1 MRFLFLIA
9 ALAAAAASLGTSQA
23 QVVISEFLAANSNGL
38 RDEDGDTSD
47 WIEIHNPT
55 AATINLEGWH
65 LTDNDNNLDK
75 WTFPSVEIAPGG
87 FLVVFASKKDRAQ
100 AGSELHTDFQLS
112 SGGEYLALV
121 QPDLMIASEFAP
133 EFPTQFANTSYGLVA
148 NNSETI
154 LVEANADA
162 TVLIPANGSLGTSWT
177 GGAEPFDDSTWTTG
191 ITGVGFDAGN
201 SVQFP
206 GHLAGYWPLDHS
218 AAEAS
223 GNGADAVLTGTT
235 YQADVPAEIGAGA
248 SLQLDGINDWVD
260 LGDVDMTSGSIAM
273 WINPTD
279 VGAGLGDRRLLSPA
293 TGPIAQG
300 GALGIDPNSSSGVG
314 SMWVWSG
321 GGWLRLTADGVLQ
334 ANIWQHIALVADG
347 NQITFYVDGVAHNT
361 VISSFNFSGP
371 DMLVGAPFLH
381 AYGNHFAGKIDDLS
395 LWDSALTT
403 AEISSL
409 AGGAP
414 PSGSGGLR
422 PLIGLDLEASMY
434 GVNPSAYLR
443 CEFEVTDPR
452 SLVQLILQMKYDD
465 GFIAYLNG
473 QEVARQNVTGAAAW
487 NLAADQPRP
496 DEDVMEFQIMD
507 VSQHLPLLVPGTN
520 VLAIHGLNASA
531 ADDDFLI
538 LPRLIDRGDAFFPG
552 LARYYSQPT
561 PGAQNGVIAADVGPI
576 ISQVSEAAG
585 ALAPTAP
592 LLATATVTPTFGG
605 IAEVLLHY
613 RVMFGSEVS
622 VPMLD
627 DGAHGD
633 GAAGDGVFGAAI
645 PAGVASAGEMLRY
658 RVTASDNQNNTSMW
672 PPFADPHY
680 TPEYLGTI
688 VDISI
693 RTRLPVLHWFTDSPS
708 AAATTGGA
716 RASLFFGGEFYDNVW
731 VHGRGA
737 SGSGAGLKFEM
748 NRGSEFR
755 HSADAPR
762 VRKFNTRS
770 SFGEIAELIAYELYH
785 NAGTPTPQAFP
796 MRFHRNGS
804 FVGVDTFFD
813 QVDEVL
819 LKRNGLDGDGAMFK
833 MFNSLTHPVDRSYTF
848 YRHDNNKRTREWDS
862 AWDLDELVAGVYER
876 NRKRYH
882 FVMDHVD
889 VPAVINYLAATVISG
904 DYDHESH
911 NYFMYRDNDGT
922 GRWQVIPWDR
932 NIAFITA
939 SNDPTSHPF
948 LGSSEYV
955 HPPWSNLEGKS
966 NEQWSRLTDAI
977 YDNPVTREMYLR
989 RLRTLMDELLQPPGT
1004 PVAERK
1010 LETRLDELVA
1020 LLQRD
1025 DAGLASSANSLK
1037 NIVGARRS
1045 HLYVT
1050 HSIDNIGSY
1059 PAAAGIPHAQSENP
1073 QIDFGPIDFNPI
1085 SSNQDEEYIRLDNP
1099 NGVAVDISN
1108 WSLTGG
1114 VEHTFRPGTVIPAGG
1129 SLYVTPDVLTFLARA
1144 TGPSGGQELFVQGNY
1159 DGHISNVGETI
1170 ELVAP
1175 DAAVVATVLTPVGP
1189 SDAQLYLVVSEIMY
1203 HPDGDGLAEFIELT
1217 NISTT
1222 VTLDLTGVKFVTGIE
1237 FDFSESAI
1245 TSLAPGARVLVVRDM
1260 AAFTTAQGG
1269 GNPVAGVFANTSRLD
1284 NDGETIKLEDA
1295 TNSTIKEFTYND
1307 APPWPTAADAG
1318 YSLVLI
1324 DPTSNPDP
1332 DLAANWR
1339 SSTLPGGNP
1348 NATDVVTFPTN
1359 PLGDDD
1365 GNGTADLVDYA
1376 IGTDLG
1382 LPAIAPAAGFETY
1395 DIGGSMQ
1402 TLLTLSYPISLGA
1415 EGVRIGIDASPDLNT
1430 WTDAA
1435 PNTEF
1440 VSQISLGDG
1449 RAMITVRFTSPI
1461 GDGGRHFLRLRV
1473 EQL

>member
-1 MRFLFLIA
+1 MSLVA
-9 ALAAAAASLGTSQA
+9 ALAAATASLDTSQA
-23 QVVISEFLAANSNGL
+23 QAVISEFVSANSNGL

-47 WIEIHNPT
+47 WIEIYNPT
-55 AATINLEGWH
+55 VATIDLDGWH

-100 AGSELHTDFQLS
+100 VGFELHTDFQLS

-121 QPDLMIASEFAP
+121 QPDLSVANEFTP
-133 EFPTQFANTSYGLVA
+133 QFPTQFGNTSYGLVA
-148 NNSETI
+148 NNSATV
-154 LVEANADA
+154 LLDANADA
-162 TVLIPANGSLGTSWT
+162 AVLIPADGSLGSSWR
-177 GGAEPFDDSTWTTG
+177 GAAEPFEDFSWTTG
-191 ITGVGFDAGN
+191 TMGIGFDLGTAG
-201 SVQFP
+201 QIP
-206 GHLAGYWPLDHS
+206 DHLAGYWPLDNS
-218 AAEAS
+218 AEDTS
-223 GNGADAVLTGTT
+223 GNGADAVLSGTT
-235 YQADVPAEIGAGA
+235 FQSDVPDDIGAGA
-248 SLQLDGINDWVD
+248 SLQLDGIDDWVD
-260 LGDVDMTSGSIAM
+260 LGDVDLTSGSIAM
-273 WINPTD
+273 WIYPTD
-279 VGAGLGDRRLLSPA
+279 VGAGLGNRRLLSPA

-300 GALGIDPNSSSGVG
+300 GALGIDANSNSGDG

-321 GGWLRLTADGVLQ
+321 GGWLRLTADNTLQ
-334 ANIWQHIALVADG
+334 ANVWQHLVLVADG
-347 NQITFYVDGVAHNT
+347 SEITLYVDGVAHNT
-361 VISSFNFSGP
+361 VISSFDFNGP
-371 DMLVGAPFLH
+371 NMLVGAPFLQ
-381 AYGNHFAGKIDDLS
+381 AYGNPFAGKIDDLS
-395 LWDSALTT
+395 LWDSALTP

-409 AGGAP
+409 AGGSP
-414 PSGSGGLR
+414 PSGSSGLT
-422 PLIGLDLEASMY
+422 PLIGLDLEGSMH
-434 GVNPSAYLR
+434 GVNSSAYLR
-443 CEFEVTDPR
+443 SEFEVADPT

-473 QEVARQNVTGAAAW
+473 QEIARQNVTGAAAW

-496 DEDVMEFQIMD
+496 DEGATEFQDID

-520 VLAIHGLNASA
+520 VLAIHGLNASV

-538 LPRLIDRGDAFFPG
+538 LPRLIDRGDAFLPG
-552 LARYYSQPT
+552 LVRFYSQPT
-561 PGAQNGVIAADVGPI
+561 PGAQNGVVAADVGPI
-576 ISQVSEAAG
+576 ISQVSEPG
-585 ALAPTAP
+585 GTLAVPDP
-592 LLATATVTPTFGG
+592 LLVTATVTPTFEGTD
-605 IAEVLLHY
+605 EVLLHY

-633 GAAGDGVFGAAI
+633 GLAGDGVFGSTI
-645 PAGVASAGEMLRY
+645 PAGVASAGQLLRY
-658 RVTASDNQNNTSMW
+658 RVTASDSQDNTSRW
-672 PPFADPHY
+672 PPFADPHH
-680 TPEYLGTI
+680 TPEYLGTM

-693 RTRLPVLHWFTDSPS
+693 RTRLPVLHWFTANAS
-708 AAATTGGA
+708 AAGTVGGA
-716 RASLFFGGEFYDNVW
+716 RASLFFDGEFYDNVW

-755 HSADAPR
+755 HSPDAPR
-762 VRKFNTRS
+762 VRKFNTRT
-770 SFGEIAELIAYELYH
+770 SFGEIAELISYELYRD
-785 NAGTPTPQAFP
+785 AQTPTPQAVP

-813 QVDEVL
+813 QVDEVML
-819 LKRNGLDGDGAMFK
+819 RRNGLDGDGAMFK

-848 YRHDNNKRTREWDS
+848 YRHDNNKRTREWDP
-862 AWDLDELVAGVYER
+862 AWDLNELVAGVDENNLNR
-876 NRKRYH
+876 NQY
-882 FVMDHVD
+882 VMDYVD
-889 VPAVINYLAATVISG
+889 VPAVINYLAATVISS
-904 DYDHESH
+904 DYDHETH
-911 NYFMYRDNDGT
+911 NYFMYRDNERT

-932 NIAFITA
+932 NIAYITT
-939 SNDPTSHPF
+939 SSDPTSHPF

-955 HPPWSNLEGKS
+955 HPSWANLEGKS

-1004 PVAERK
+1004 PLAERK
-1010 LETRLDELVA
+1010 LETRLDELAA
-1020 LLQRD
+1020 LLQPD
-1025 DAGLASSANSLK
+1025 DAGLASSASSLK
-1037 NIVGARRS
+1037 NKVASRRN

-1050 HSIDNIGSY
+1050 HSIDNVGSY
-1059 PAAAGIPHAQSENP
+1059 PNAAGIPHAQSGNP

-1099 NGVAVDISN
+1099 NGAAVDISN
-1108 WSLTGG
+1108 WQLTGG

-1129 SLYVTPDVLTFLARA
+1129 SLYLSPDVLTFLARA

-1159 DGHISNVGETI
+1159 GGHISNVGETI

-1175 DAAVVATVLTPVGP
+1175 DEEVVATVVTPVGP
-1189 SDAQLYLVVSEIMY
+1189 SDAQLYLVVTEVMY
-1203 HPDGDGLAEFIELT
+1203 HPDDGLAEFIELT

-1222 VTLDLTGVKFVTGIE
+1222 MTLDLTDVEFVTGIE
-1237 FDFSESAI
+1237 FDFTESAV
-1245 TSLAPGARVLVVRDM
+1245 TNLAPGGRVLVVRDM
-1260 AAFTTAQGG
+1260 AAFTTAYGG
-1269 GNPVAGVFANTSRLD
+1269 GHPVAGVFANDSKLN
-1284 NDGETIKLEDA
+1284 NDGESIKLEDS

-1332 DLAANWR
+1332 DIAANWR
-1339 SSTLPGGNP
+1339 SSTLSGGNP
-1348 NATDVVTFPTN
+1348 NATDVLTFPAN

-1376 IGTDLG
+1376 IGSDLG
-1382 LPAIAPAAGFETY
+1382 LPALVSSASFETY
-1395 DIGGSMQ
+1395 DLGGSMQ

-1415 EGVRIGIDASPDLNT
+1415 EGVSIGIDASTDLNT

-1440 VSQISLGDG
+1440 VSQINLGDG
-1449 RAMITVRFTSPI
+1449 RAMVTVRFTSPI
-1461 GDGGRHFLRLRV
+1461 GDGVRHFLRLRI
-1473 EQL
+1473 EQR